1 MDTSG
6 IVTQRRSN
14 GVVIQDPSPDDDP
27 KTSEGVFVF
36 TSAAPPAFA
45 ALGASIQV
53 HGQVQEFRNSDT
65 ADLTVTEIGASPTLS
80 LLSMTNPLP
89 AAVVIGTDRTPPG
102 AIIEN
107 DSTSSVEDPGVL
119 FDPEQDG
126 LDFWESL
133 ENMRVELT
141 DAVAVGPENS
151 FGEIQIASQ
160 GTSGTFTPRGGLI
173 LTADDANPERIVLD
187 DLIQPNPPGVNVGDH
202 FSSPIVGVVNYNFDN
217 FELESNDPVTRVP
230 GGLTRET
237 TANVGANQVSIAT
250 FNVENLAPGD
260 PQTKYDASGRPH
272 RQQPEGAGHRGA
284 RGDPGQQRRDRRR
297 HRLGHPDVREA
308 DRRDRRPAGRPD
320 VPVPLDRPGQRPGRR
335 PAGRQHPRRLPVPD
349 RPGPVVHRP
358 AGRHLDQRGQRR
370 ARPAAVVQP
379 GPDRPR
385 TRPGRRAASRSRRSS
400 TSAVTTSR
408 CS

>member
-1 MDTSG
+1 MSPSQPQNSASTCSTVGPTNPSGTGSATPGTVHTGDSTLLTVAVTGGTNPASTGLAVSGDLSSIGGAASAAFFDDGSHGDVTAGDGTFSLSTTVDAATSPGNKTIPTTIADDQSRNGSAPIALTVTGDVTLTPIHTIQGAQHLSPLAGQTVDTSG

-27 KTSEGVFVF
+27 TTSEGVFVF

-119 FDPEQDG
+119 FDPSQDG

-133 ENMRVELT
+133 ESMRIELT

-173 LTADDANPERIVLD
+173 LTADD
-187 DLIQPNPPGVNVGDH
+187 
-202 FSSPIVGVVNYNFDN
+202 
-217 FELESNDPVTRVP
+217 FEPRADRARRPDPAEPARRQRRRPLLGPDRRRRELQLRQLRARVQ
-230 GGLTRET
+230 R
-237 TANVGANQVSIAT
+237 
-250 FNVENLAPGD
+250 PGD
-260 PQTKYDASGRPH
+260 PGSRRPH
-272 RQQPEGAGHRGA
+272 P
-284 RGDPGQQRRDRRR
+284 
-297 HRLGHPDVREA
+297 
-308 DRRDRRPAGRPD
+308 
-320 VPVPLDRPGQRPGRR
+320 
-335 PAGRQHPRRLPVPD
+335 
-349 RPGPVVHRP
+349 
-358 AGRHLDQRGQRR
+358 
-370 ARPAAVVQP
+370 
-379 GPDRPR
+379 
-385 TRPGRRAASRSRRSS
+385 
-400 TSAVTTSR
+400 
-408 CS
+408 